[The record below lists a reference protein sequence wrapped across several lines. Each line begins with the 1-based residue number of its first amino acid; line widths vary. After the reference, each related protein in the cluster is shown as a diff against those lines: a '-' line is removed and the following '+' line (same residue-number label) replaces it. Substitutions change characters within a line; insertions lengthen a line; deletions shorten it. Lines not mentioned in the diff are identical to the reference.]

1 MRGLAAAG
9 IGSEPLDALRDTL
22 EKLLAEKP
30 HRLVFSAPRAGGRYV
45 KATLVRH
52 GQGRW
57 QAERLDG
64 KKAFHR
70 NFGEE
75 GLLDEAAGMLAE
87 EFTQLAAFSDQR
99 EMSVRVTK
107 KGKLLYNSRPGGA
120 PPQKADHDREKAH
133 IIPEGVVVPPLVDMG
148 VMDATGR
155 VLAARRDKYR
165 QINRFI
171 ELVDDVVR
179 QKDYKQLRVV
189 DFGCGKSYLTFL
201 LYYYLTEI
209 RGIEADITGLDLKA
223 DVVEHCNLAA
233 RKYGYSGL
241 RFAVGDIAN
250 HSAAHPVDMVVTLHA
265 CDTATDHALAKA
277 VAWQSGLVFS
287 VPCCQHELNAQMESE
302 ELAILTRYGIVQE
315 RTAALMTD
323 AIRANLLAACGYS
336 TQLLE
341 FVDMEH
347 TPKNLMIRAKKAN
360 LPMQHRKKALDEVE
374 RLCRAFRLSPTLLR
388 LLKEQ
393 KMLPE

>member
-1 MRGLAAAG
+1 M
-9 IGSEPLDALRDTL
+9 DALCDTL
-22 EKLLAEKP
+22 KKLLAENP

-45 KATLVRH
+45 KATLVQH

-64 KKAFHR
+64 KKAFHH
-70 NFGEE
+70 NFGGED
-75 GLLDEAAGMLAE
+75 LLNEAAGMLE
-87 EFTQLAAFSDQR
+87 NEFTQLTAFSTQR
-99 EMSVRVTK
+99 EISVRVTK
-107 KGKLLYNSRPGGA
+107 KGKVLYSARTGGA
-120 PPQKADHDREKAH
+120 PPPKADHDREKAH

-179 QKDYKQLRVV
+179 QMDCQRLRVV

-201 LYYYLTEI
+201 LYHYLTEM

-233 RKYGYSGL
+233 RKYGYTGL
-241 RFAVGDIAN
+241 HFAVGDIAG
-250 HSAAHPVDMVVTLHA
+250 HSTAQPVDMVVTLHA
-265 CDTATDHALAKA
+265 CDIATDHALAKA

-302 ELAILTRYGIVQE
+302 ELAILTRYGIVKE

-347 TPKNLMIRAKKAN
+347 TPKNLMIRAKKAS
-360 LPMQHRKKALDEVE
+360 LPLQHRKKALDEVE
-374 RLCRAFRLSPTLLR
+374 RLCRAFQLSPTLLH

-393 KMLPE
+393 EALPQ